1 LLIERL
7 RGKRALVTGAAAGI
21 GAATVRRFVEEG
33 AEVILADIAEADGR
47 ALAADLDAHFELLD
61 VRDEAAWSAV
71 MKRTAGLD
79 VLVNNAGVVE
89 LGGVTEMDEA
99 SFRRVLDV
107 NTVGVY
113 LGMRTVVPS
122 MRSRGG
128 GSIVNISSVAGMVG
142 NPYSIGYAAS
152 KWAVRG
158 MTKSAAVDLAQYKIR
173 VNSVHPG
180 VIRTPMSASV
190 DPAKTSG
197 SSPLERLGEPVEV
210 ANLIVYL
217 ASDESSFTTGA
228 EHVIDGGTTAG
239 WR

>member
-1 LLIERL
+1 MGRL
-7 RGKRALVTGAAAGI
+7 DGKRALVTGAASGI
-21 GAATVRRFVEEG
+21 GAATARRFVEEG
-33 AEVILADIAEADGR
+33 AEVVVADVAEEGGR
-47 ALAADLDAHFELLD
+47 ALSEELGASFEELD
-61 VRDEAAWSAV
+61 VRDESAWATAV
-71 MKRTAGLD
+71 DRSGGLD
-79 VLVNNAGVVE
+79 VLVNNAGIVE

-99 SFRRVLDV
+99 TFRRLLDV
-107 NTVGVY
+107 NTVGVF

-122 MRSRGG
+122 MRARGG

-158 MTKSAAVDLAQYKIR
+158 MTKSAALDLAPDGIR

-190 DPAKTSG
+190 DPDKTSG
-197 SSPLERLGEPVEV
+197 RSPLGRIGEPADV

-228 EHVIDGGTTAG
+228 EHVVDGGTTAG
-239 WR
+239 RR

>member
-1 LLIERL
+1 MGRL
-7 RGKRALVTGAAAGI
+7 TGKWALVTGGAAGI
-21 GAATVRRFVEEG
+21 GAATARRFAEEG
-33 AEVILADIAEADGR
+33 AQVTIADVADDAGR
-47 ALAADLDAHFELLD
+47 ALAGELGARFEHLD
-61 VRDEAAWSAV
+61 VRDEAAWIAAV
-71 MKRTAGLD
+71 ERTGGLD
-79 VLVNNAGVVE
+79 VLVNNAGIVE

-99 SFRRVLDV
+99 SFRRQLDV

-113 LGMRTVVPS
+113 LGMRAAVPS
-122 MRSRGG
+122 MRARGG

-158 MTKSAAVDLAQYKIR
+158 MTKSAALDLALDGIR

-180 VIRTPMSASV
+180 VIRTAMSASV

-197 SSPLERLGEPVEV
+197 SAPLGRLGEPVEV

-228 EHVIDGGTTAG
+228 EHIVDGGTTAG
-239 WR
+239 RR

>member
-1 LLIERL
+1 MDRL
-7 RGKRALVTGAAAGI
+7 GGKRALITGAASGI
-21 GAATVRRFVEEG
+21 GAATARRFVEEG
-33 AEVILADIAEADGR
+33 ATVVVADVAEEGGRSLAEE
-47 ALAADLDAHFELLD
+47 LDATFERLD
-61 VRDEAAWSAV
+61 VRDESAWVAAVDRSG
-71 MKRTAGLD
+71 GLD
-79 VLVNNAGVVE
+79 VLVNNAGIVE
-89 LGGVTEMDEA
+89 LGGVSEMDEA
-99 SFRRVLDV
+99 TFRRVLDV
-107 NTVGVY
+107 NTVGVF

-128 GSIVNISSVAGMVG
+128 GSIVNISSIAGLVG

-158 MTKSAAVDLAQYKIR
+158 MTKSAAVDLAQDGIR

-190 DPAKTSG
+190 ELSKTSG
-197 SSPLERLGEPVEV
+197 LSPLERLGEPVEV

-228 EHVIDGGTTAG
+228 EHVVDGGTTAG
-239 WR
+239 RR

>member
-1 LLIERL
+1 MSRL
-7 RGKRALVTGAAAGI
+7 DGKRALITGAASGI
-21 GAATVRRFVEEG
+21 GAATARRFVEEG
-33 AEVILADIAEADGR
+33 AAVVVADVAEEGGR
-47 ALAADLDAHFELLD
+47 ALAEELGATFERLD
-61 VRDEAAWSAV
+61 VRDESAWVAAVDRSD
-71 MKRTAGLD
+71 GLD
-79 VLVNNAGVVE
+79 VLVNNAGIVE
-89 LGGVTEMDEA
+89 LGGVAEMDEA

-107 NTVGVY
+107 NTVGVF

-122 MRSRGG
+122 MRARGG
-128 GSIVNISSVAGMVG
+128 GSIVNISSIAGLVG

-158 MTKSAAVDLAQYKIR
+158 MTKSAAVDLAQDGIR

-190 DPAKTSG
+190 ELSKTSG
-197 SSPLERLGEPVEV
+197 LSPLERLGEPVEV

-228 EHVIDGGTTAG
+228 EHVVDGGTTAG
-239 WR
+239 RR